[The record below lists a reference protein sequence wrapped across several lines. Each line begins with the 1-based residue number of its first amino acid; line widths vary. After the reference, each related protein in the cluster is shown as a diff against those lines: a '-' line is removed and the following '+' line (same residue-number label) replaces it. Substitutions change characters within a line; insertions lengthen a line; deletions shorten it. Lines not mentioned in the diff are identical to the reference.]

1 MSLTHFLIRTLTR
14 LDDHTVDRV
23 ISTAAAQD
31 EPTAPP
37 PAEFRQGRNAM
48 AYALATFIGRRPLQF
63 YVGLSGLI
71 ALPIYLVGTLVGGF
85 YGR

>member
-14 LDDHTVDRV
+14 LDDHTVSRV

-31 EPTAPP
+31 EPAAPP

-48 AYALATFIGRRPLQF
+48 AYALATFIGRRPVHF
-63 YVGLSGLI
+63 YVGLSGLVV
-71 ALPIYLVGTLVGGF
+71 LPIYLLSGVVGEL

>member
-14 LDDHTVDRV
+14 LDDNTVSRV

-37 PAEFRQGRNAM
+37 PAEFRQGRSAM
-48 AYALATFIGRRPLQF
+48 AYALAIFISRRPVRF

-71 ALPIYLVGTLVGGF
+71 ALPIYLVGTLVGDF
-85 YGR
+85 YGW

>member
-14 LDDHTVDRV
+14 LDGHTVARV

-31 EPTAPP
+31 EPTAQP
-37 PAEFRQGRNAM
+37 PAEFRQGRTAM
-48 AYALATFIGRRPLQF
+48 AYALATFIGRRPVQF

-71 ALPIYLVGTLVGGF
+71 ALPIYLVGTLVGDF
-85 YGR
+85 YGW